1 MKKVL
6 ILLFSMWYLLAMS
19 GFASSM
25 GDGVSLGAVI
35 NPSNWGLDEV
45 ITQIVAAVASFI
57 VGFFIKSP
65 GERKNNKKDFYN
77 KY

>member
-1 MKKVL
+1 MKRAF
-6 ILLFSMWYLLAMS
+6 ILLFLMWYLLAMS
-19 GFASSM
+19 SFASMM

-57 VGFFIKSP
+57 VGFFVKSP
-65 GERKNNKKDFYN
+65 AERKNKRKDFYN
-77 KY
+77 

>member
-1 MKKVL
+1 MKKAF
-6 ILLFSMWYLLAMS
+6 ILLLSMWYLLAMS

-35 NPSNWGLDEV
+35 NPNNWGLDEV
-45 ITQIVAAVASFI
+45 ITQVIAAVASFI

-65 GERKNNKKDFYN
+65 AERKKNRNDFY
-77 KY
+77 K

>member
-1 MKKVL
+1 MKKAF
-6 ILLFSMWYLLAMS
+6 ILLLSMWYLLAMS

-57 VGFFIKSP
+57 VGLFVKSP
-65 GERKNNKKDFYN
+65 GERIKNKNDFYN
-77 KY
+77 K

>member
-1 MKKVL
+1 MKKAF
-6 ILLFSMWYLLAMS
+6 ILLLAMWYLLATS
-19 GFASSM
+19 SFATSM
-25 GDGVSLGAVI
+25 GDSVSLGAVI

-45 ITQIVAAVASFI
+45 ITQVVASVAAFI

-65 GERKNNKKDFYN
+65 SERRNNKKNFYN